1 MNKTEPETLDATGN
15 ECQGRP
21 GGRGYRGTS
30 TTEAPRGGLS
40 STKPN
45 CPEGNE
51 LRTDKRP
58 ALTTLLRLEPL
69 PPTTRRTVPA
79 ADMVASPKWTAN
91 WSEMTMRRLNVPRM
105 GTGPS
110 HHGVTSKPRGPPTSA
125 NPPMSAVALKKKRTG
140 IRFPGGGGAC
150 KKRVVLPTHRACLC
164 KGNPKTH
171 RRPLMYGTTPPPFV
185 KPPSLGPPQ
194 QSCGQTTRGRGRTGA
209 KMGAARKRGH
219 AVAGQG
225 LACTGVRTLCM
236 HRGGAPR
243 PQSKT
248 DALST
253 ENVPA
258 PSLPPHC
265 PPWPLRLA
273 CWIHGGGGAWPV
285 REKGARAPSL

>member
-1 MNKTEPETLDATGN
+1 MDRELVRNDHASFE
-15 ECQGRP
+15 RP
-21 GGRGYRGTS
+21 QDGDG
-30 TTEAPRGGLS
+30 
-40 STKPN
+40 
-45 CPEGNE
+45 
-51 LRTDKRP
+51 
-58 ALTTLLRLEPL
+58 ALASWGHFE
-69 PPTTRRTVPA
+69 TTRATHFGEPA
-79 ADMVASPKWTAN
+79 HVRRGVEKKNAQVNASP
-91 WSEMTMRRLNVPRM
+91 
-105 GTGPS
+105 
-110 HHGVTSKPRGPPTSA
+110 
-125 NPPMSAVALKKKRTG
+125 
-140 IRFPGGGGAC
+140 GGGAC
-150 KKRVVLPTHRACLC
+150 KTRVVLPTHRACLC

-225 LACTGVRTLCM
+225 LARTGVRTLCM